1 MANFH
6 TNYFV
11 VAADEDNMC
20 KVLARMAMNLAANKG
35 YTDFD
40 LANID
45 GLNTARD
52 LYYQVGPAVDA
63 WYIFA
68 FAGAPIPED
77 VAAQHTPGWSPAPRA
92 DSSYSWLR

>member
-20 KVLARMAMNLAANKG
+20 KILARMAMNLAANKE

-52 LYYQVGPAVDA
+52 LY
-63 WYIFA
+63 
-68 FAGAPIPED
+68 
-77 VAAQHTPGWSPAPRA
+77 
-92 DSSYSWLR
+92 